1 MKEPSSKA
9 SLDISVAN
17 YEDVILARQ
26 KARELMQAMGFS
38 LLAQT
43 RIVTAVSE
51 LARNMVV
58 HAGRGQITVTSVEKP
73 NQKGIECVFQD
84 KGPGIQNIEQSLR
97 QGFSTSNSLGLGLG
111 GAKNLCAE
119 FDIQS
124 IVGKGTRVTIREWKT
139 R

>member
-1 MKEPSSKA
+1 MKTPSSKE
-9 SLDISVAN
+9 SQDISVAN

-43 RIVTAVSE
+43 RMVTAVSE

-58 HAGRGQITVTSVEKP
+58 HAGRGQMAVHSVEKP
-73 NQKGIECVFQD
+73 NHKGIECVFQD
-84 KGPGIQNIEQSLR
+84 NGPGIQNIDQVMR

-111 GAKNLCAE
+111 GAKNLCGE

-124 IVGKGTRVTIREWKT
+124 RVGKGTRIKIREWKT

>member
-1 MKEPSSKA
+1 MKDPSSDHP
-9 SLDISVAN
+9 LDIILAN

-51 LARNMVV
+51 LARNIVV
-58 HAGRGQITVTSVEKP
+58 HAGQGLVTVKAMEKSDR
-73 NQKGIECVFQD
+73 KGIECVFQD
-84 KGPGIQNIEQSLR
+84 KGPGIQNIEQAMS
-97 QGFSTSNSLGLGLG
+97 QGFSTSRSLGLGLG
-111 GAKNLCAE
+111 GAKKLCTE

-124 IVGKGTRVTIREWKT
+124 TVGKGTQVTIREWKT

>member
-1 MKEPSSKA
+1 MKGSTSNQ
-9 SLDISVAN
+9 SLDIGVAN

-26 KARELMQAMGFS
+26 KARELMQTMGFS

-43 RIVTAVSE
+43 RMVTAVSE

-58 HAGRGQITVTSVEKP
+58 HAGRGRMAVNSLEKP

-84 KGPGIQNIEQSLR
+84 KGPGIQNIEQAMR
-97 QGFSTSNSLGLGLG
+97 QGFSTSKSLGLGLG
-111 GAKNLCAE
+111 GAKKLCTE

-124 IVGKGTRVTIREWKT
+124 TVGKGTRVTIREWKT

>member
-43 RIVTAVSE
+43 RMVTAVSE

-58 HAGRGQITVTSVEKP
+58 HAGRGQMTAKTVEKP

-84 KGPGIQNIEQSLR
+84 KGPGIQNIDQALR

-111 GAKNLCAE
+111 GAKKLCAE

-124 IVGKGTRVTIREWKT
+124 TVGKGTRVTIREWKT